1 MRLLLVPLVLFG
13 LPLAEIAG
21 FVIVGRWLGLWSTL
35 ALVILSSVI
44 GILLLRSQGLSVLR
58 QINTEGQQG
67 RVPGEAIV
75 SGAMIVVASIL
86 LILPGFLTDIIGLLL
101 FIPGVRRLIW
111 QQIGQRVIVRTSRTT
126 AGYPG
131 SSPNPNPSTSANQP
145 TAAAPQTIDLD
156 STDYQRKTGPS
167 SPWSDRPADDQ

>member
-1 MRLLLVPLVLFG
+1 MRLLLVPLLLFG

-35 ALVILSSVI
+35 ALVVLSSVV
-44 GILLLRSQGLSVLR
+44 GILFLRAQGLSVLR
-58 QINTEGQQG
+58 QINTEGREG

-75 SGAMIVVASIL
+75 SGAMIVVAAIL

-111 QQIGQRVIVRTSRTT
+111 RQVGQRVVVRTSR
-126 AGYPG
+126 ARGGYPD
-131 SSPNPNPSTSANQP
+131 PSTRPAPSASQNP
-145 TAAAPQTIDLD
+145 APGAAPQTIDLD
-156 STDYQRKTGPS
+156 STDYQRKSGPS
-167 SPWSDRPADDQ
+167 SPWSDRPTDDR